1 MEQLFENKT
10 EFNPDKRRIMIFHC
24 EFSSERGPRMYN
36 LFRSM
41 DRNKHSY
48 PKLIWPEIYLLK
60 GIFTSVPGTLTKT
73 YFQGGFKEFWDVYK
87 DDSSLFG
94 VHGYL
99 AMLDNEK
106 ELNEVRKLRRK
117 NKSLPVSYRAF
128 PKK

>member
-1 MEQLFENKT
+1 MVKKTCKIFQVYQLYWEPSWLN
-10 EFNPDKRRIMIFHC
+10 IV
-24 EFSSERGPRMYN
+24 
-36 LFRSM
+36 L
-41 DRNKHSY
+41 
-48 PKLIWPEIYLLK
+48 
-60 GIFTSVPGTLTKT
+60 
-73 YFQGGFKEFWDVYK
+73 GGFKEFWDVYK